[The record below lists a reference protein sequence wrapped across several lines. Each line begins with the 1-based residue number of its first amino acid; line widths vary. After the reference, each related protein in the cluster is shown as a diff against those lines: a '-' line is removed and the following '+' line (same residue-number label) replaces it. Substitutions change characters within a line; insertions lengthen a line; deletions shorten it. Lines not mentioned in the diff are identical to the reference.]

1 MDARIAALEANVA
14 ALCDSMESKLNGFF
28 EQFRKEIA
36 CFGLGGASSSV
47 VDQANLPLAP
57 EPTSPR
63 HGNLLRLSFDGGG
76 SNPQLHWQHHIDF
89 PHFTPS
95 NNPSAWVYKVEQF
108 FAYYSTPA
116 HQQVPTV
123 SFHLDGEALQWFRWM
138 NCLQTTPCW
147 EDFTLAF
154 CHNVEALF
162 KLHQTGTLRDYIA
175 EFRRLANRTLDLGS
189 ILLKSCFIG
198 GLKKELKYDVKLL
211 RPANVH
217 ESIAIALQLD
227 AKFCDMKNVYSKHS
241 VLPKPSFTPFSPPLA
256 RSHSLPIKRLS
267 PDVIQQKRDRGE
279 CWFCEDKWIP
289 RHKCTK
295 KQLLMLDLVSPEDEI
310 VLAPSTNCPPELQ
323 HMSLSECAFYGTL
336 AKTNVQTMKVNG
348 LVNGQ
353 SVTILLDSGSTHN
366 FVDSRLFK
374 KFGWQSHPTKQF
386 EVMISDGGTISSSGY
401 TNDAQLSIGGYD
413 CQIDLLS
420 LPLGGCDVVLGVQ
433 WLSSINPVL
442 WDFQLMTLAFFKCNT
457 QYILFHKQR
466 VQPLIQETSLQ
477 QLDRDI
483 LNSHLGLFLYSME
496 HSKLDSCD
504 LNADQLVEL
513 HDLLGQFVEIF
524 TLPTKLPPTRSHNHQ
539 IPILPGSKPT
549 NIRPYHY
556 GPLQKTKIEKS
567 VQELLDLEFIR
578 PSHSPFSCPVLLV
591 KKERRVVETLYG
603 LQGVKLYH
611 HQ

>member
-1 MDARIAALEANVA
+1 MDARIAALKANVA
-14 ALCDSMESKLNGFF
+14 ALSDSMESKLNGFF

-47 VDQANLPLAP
+47 VDHANLPLAP
-57 EPTSPR
+57 KPTSHR
-63 HGNLLRLSFDGGG
+63 HGNLLQPSFDGGG
-76 SNPQLHWQHHIDF
+76 SNPRLHWQHRIDF
-89 PHFTPS
+89 PHFTPG

-123 SFHLDGEALQWFRWM
+123 SFHMDDSA
-138 NCLQTTPCW
+138 
-147 EDFTLAF
+147 
-154 CHNVEALF
+154 EALF

-175 EFRRLANRTLDLGS
+175 EFCRLANRTLDLGS

-211 RPANVH
+211 RPANV
-217 ESIAIALQLD
+217 
-227 AKFCDMKNVYSKHS
+227 YSKPS

-267 PDVIQQKRDRGE
+267 PDVIQQKRDRGG

-289 RHKCTK
+289 GHKCTK

-310 VLAPSTNCPPELQ
+310 VLAPSTDCPPELQ

-336 AKTNVQTMKVNG
+336 AKTIVQTMKVNG

-386 EVMISDGGTISSSGY
+386 EVMIADGGTISSSGC
-401 TNDAQLSIGGYD
+401 TKDAQLSIGGYN

-433 WLSSINPVL
+433 WLSSISLVL
-442 WDFQLMTLAFFKCNT
+442 WDFQLMTLAFFKGNT
-457 QYILFHKQR
+457 QYILFHKQI

-477 QLDRDI
+477 QLDRNI
-483 LNSHLGLFLYSME
+483 LNSHLGLFLYSMK
-496 HSKLDSCD
+496 HSKLDACD

-567 VQELLDLEFIR
+567 VHELLDLGFIR

-591 KKERRVVETLYG
+591 KKRKKGRGDFVWITG
-603 LQGVKLYH
+603 S
-611 HQ
+611 